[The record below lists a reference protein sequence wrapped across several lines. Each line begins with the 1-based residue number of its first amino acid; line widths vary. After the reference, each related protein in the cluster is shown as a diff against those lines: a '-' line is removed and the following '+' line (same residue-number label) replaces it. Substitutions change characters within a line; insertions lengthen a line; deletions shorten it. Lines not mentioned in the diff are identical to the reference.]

1 MVRRSDPMGE
11 RIAALEVEVQHLKT
25 QVDDTHLKV
34 EQVLALLQQA
44 KGVRWIIITG
54 AAIAGF
60 IASFATNLAPWLGI
74 GPR

>member
-1 MVRRSDPMGE
+1 MGE
-11 RIAALEVEVQHLKT
+11 RIAALEVQVDHLTK

-34 EQVLALLQQA
+34 EAVLALLQQA
-44 KGVRWIIITG
+44 KGVRWIIVTG
-54 AAIAGF
+54 AALAGF